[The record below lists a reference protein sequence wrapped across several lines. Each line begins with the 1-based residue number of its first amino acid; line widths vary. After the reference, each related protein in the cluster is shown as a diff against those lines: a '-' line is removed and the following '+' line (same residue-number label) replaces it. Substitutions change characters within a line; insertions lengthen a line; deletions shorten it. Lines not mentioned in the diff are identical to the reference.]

1 MTMEELFDIYDGTG
15 TPLGI
20 SKTKAEAH
28 KNGYW
33 HKSFHC
39 WIIYKDENGEDFIIL
54 QKRAANKK
62 SWPNRLDI
70 SAAGHYK
77 AAEGIEGGL
86 REIKEELGIDI
97 AKEKLIPLGTRV
109 CIEEFDP
116 KAINHEFQDL
126 FFLIDNR
133 KLTDYKMSQ
142 EEVSGLVSI
151 PAKKGICLFA
161 GELQAISAV
170 GYVLNEKGEIEK
182 KQFEISVN
190 DFIPTL
196 DNYYFKVMILAER
209 ALRGEKYLAI

>member
-1 MTMEELFDIYDGTG
+1 MEELLDIYDGTG
-15 TPLGI
+15 APLVI
-20 SKTKAEAH
+20 SKTKIDTH
-28 KNGYW
+28 KKGYW

-39 WIIYKDENGEDFIIL
+39 WIIYKNEKGDDFIVL

-77 AAEGIEGGL
+77 AGEGIEGGL

-97 AKEKLIPLGTRV
+97 AKENLIPLGTRV

-133 KLTDYKMSQ
+133 KLTGYKMSR

-151 PAKKGICLFA
+151 PVEKGIRLFA
-161 GELQAISAV
+161 AELQTISAD

-196 DNYYFKVMILAER
+196 DNYYFKVMILAAR
-209 ALRGEKYLAI
+209 ALKGEKYLAI